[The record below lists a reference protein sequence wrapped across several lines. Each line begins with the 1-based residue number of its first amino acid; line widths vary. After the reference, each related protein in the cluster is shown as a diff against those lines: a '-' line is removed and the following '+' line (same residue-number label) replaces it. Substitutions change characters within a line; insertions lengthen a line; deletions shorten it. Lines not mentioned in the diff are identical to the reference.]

1 MKPFMFF
8 FSCML
13 WLSSATTF
21 AQTGK
26 VNDLCDKKD
35 CSPGLFCVKTRDGQM
50 KCATCNQSKLD
61 DLTNKL
67 DNACKTFDNLHTDK
81 GRTYQD
87 GLASD
92 GRVQVDVYDEMLELG
107 KKCREA
113 RETREKA
120 CWAGGDEGHAG
131 QIEKTTK
138 SIVNVSNQ
146 KDAAIKDRKVFYCSK
161 STYESK
167 LGSFNSKCKSSDLE
181 KWEGDLKKLEDS
193 YNKIASSSSSTD
205 KINCSEIET
214 IIRNCEYA
222 SEAAEILMKDCY
234 KNNTDLFPKEYFNRW
249 DQSEKVLKK
258 AQDLLKKVK
267 DKSRCR

>member
-13 WLSSATTF
+13 WLLSATTF

-61 DLTNKL
+61 DLTDKS
-67 DNACKTFDNLHTDK
+67 DNACKTFENSHTDK

-120 CWAGGDEGHAG
+120 CWAGGDEGH
-131 QIEKTTK
+131 EKQLKQVTQ

-146 KDAAIKDRKVFYCSK
+146 KDAAIKNKKVFYCSK

-181 KWEGDLKKLEDS
+181 KWEASVKKLEES
-193 YNKIASSSSSTD
+193 VNKGE
-205 KINCSEIET
+205 KISCSEIEGL
-214 IIRNCEYA
+214 IRNCEYA
-222 SEAAEILMKDCY
+222 SEAAEILMKECY
-234 KNNTDLFPKEYFNRW
+234 KNNTDLLPTEYFSRW
-249 DQSEKVLKK
+249 DYSEKVLKK
-258 AQDLLKKVK
+258 AKDLLKKAK
-267 DKSRCR
+267 DKSLCR